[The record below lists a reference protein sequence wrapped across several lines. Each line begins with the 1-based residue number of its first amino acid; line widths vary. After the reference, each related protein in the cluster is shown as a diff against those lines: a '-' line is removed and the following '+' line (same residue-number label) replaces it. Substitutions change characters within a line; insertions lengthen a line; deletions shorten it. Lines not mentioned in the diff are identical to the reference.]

1 MKLDRVVWPGFNPDP
16 FKNRSTRH
24 SSQINYVKRELKMKQ
39 SEELQK
45 SGAENGQQPG
55 RVDEKD
61 SPLEKL
67 IDVHSKALDDLV
79 NVNSL
84 FTIAVFIGLSF
95 ASPKQHS
102 LENRPECDADPVVA
116 KTLVTYEVISFAC
129 FLVSSL
135 AAKSLKVLLNFYKI
149 RDYIEL
155 VGIPDKCLRKI
166 ILSSTWRH
174 TLFMVSALASAC
186 GIIFLTLSMVN
197 VVQIRLGKLSCG
209 SVYTLKSVISLTVLV
224 SAALVLLYVPPVIFA
239 FFARMKENSDKKQ
252 SNTV

>member
-1 MKLDRVVWPGFNPDP
+1 
-16 FKNRSTRH
+16 
-24 SSQINYVKRELKMKQ
+24 MKQ

-55 RVDEKD
+55 RADEKD

-116 KTLVTYEVISFAC
+116 KTLVTYE
-129 FLVSSL
+129 
-135 AAKSLKVLLNFYKI
+135 
-149 RDYIEL
+149 
-155 VGIPDKCLRKI
+155 
-166 ILSSTWRH
+166 
-174 TLFMVSALASAC
+174 
-186 GIIFLTLSMVN
+186 
-197 VVQIRLGKLSCG
+197 IRLGKLSCG